1 MNAMGCV
8 TSKTMTQGGIR
19 GRASAAGLVC
29 LTALIPIRFIIITII
44 SIFIIVFVVV
54 VVVVLH
60 LLSNPYESIS
70 LSNNLKIVYCLSCR
84 FVLSYCII
92 LYESFYHIKLHG
104 ISSYYNAWRY
114 ISSLY

>member
-29 LTALIPIRFIIITII
+29 LTALLPIRFIIITII
-44 SIFIIVFVVV
+44 SIIIIVFVVF
-54 VVVVLH
+54 VVVLH

-70 LSNNLKIVYCLSCR
+70 LPNNLKIVYCLSCR
-84 FVLSYCII
+84 LVLSYCII